1 MCALARDCE
10 LLRTDVA
17 KHQTEVDERAQKTAE
32 LEDKFH
38 GQTMLKFT
46 DMKAAVEAV
55 APSAILLHCVA
66 ESGQAA
72 GQRKQQ
78 LGLEVG
84 EARKLKAKDGAEGK
98 DHFQR
103 GRFREALQSYAAA
116 LRELNGE
123 QGSEEQAAAL
133 RANRSLCLLR
143 LGDTELALSEAEK
156 CKELQPDWP
165 KAHFRVAAALR
176 ALGRLGEARLAAC
189 QGRRLAPRDA
199 SLRDLQTEL
208 RQKLFPGPTA
218 PLGEAL
224 DLLEDFRRSASDI
237 RDAAQVVRDTL
248 LGDRKAGVG
257 VLEAFLRSEG
267 PKTIF
272 RRQNAMGDNWQEDRL
287 RFTLF

>member
-1 MCALARDCE
+1 MAARQAAKLQATALAS
-10 LLRTDVA
+10 
-17 KHQTEVDERAQKTAE
+17 KKS
-32 LEDKFH
+32 
-38 GQTMLKFT
+38 
-46 DMKAAVEAV
+46 AATRRLGARG
-55 APSAILLHCVA
+55 AWASM
-66 ESGQAA
+66 AA
-72 GQRKQQ
+72 ALQ
-78 LGLEVG
+78 
-84 EARKLKAKDGAEGK
+84 AEGK
-98 DHFQR
+98 GHFQR

-189 QGRRLAPRDA
+189 QGRRLAPCDA

-237 RDAAQVVRDTL
+237 RGAAQVVRDTL
-248 LGDRKAGVG
+248 LGDRKAGVD

-287 RFTLF
+287 RFTF